1 MTVWMWIGA
10 GVAAWLALAVLLA
23 AAARVSPREGDPLAG
38 LVLLLLRAYARF
50 WQRLEVVGREHL
62 AAVARSEGGTLIVA
76 NHTAGVDPV
85 LLQAACPFEIRFIMA
100 EDMRVGWMEPI
111 WRYAR
116 AIFVER
122 ERSGNGGGGRGGAG
136 FREALRHVKG
146 GGVVG
151 VFPEGRI
158 EREPGRVKP
167 FKGGAGMLASVTRA
181 RVLLVGIEGTPR
193 AETAWGSLWRRGRAR
208 VTVLPATSAAELT
221 GERRAEPEEAAEAM
235 RRRLAEAMGWGL
247 VEDEAAEEGG

>member
-1 MTVWMWIGA
+1 MSVWVWIGA
-10 GVAAWLALAVLLA
+10 GVAAWLGLGVLLGV
-23 AAARVSPREGDPLAG
+23 AARVSPRQEDPFAG
-38 LVLLLLRAYARF
+38 LVLLLLRAYARW
-50 WQRLEVVGREHL
+50 WQRMEVVGREHL
-62 AAVARSEGGTLIVA
+62 EAVAKSEGGTLIVA

-100 EDMRVGWMEPI
+100 EDMRVEWMEPI

-122 ERSGNGGGGRGGAG
+122 DRSRDGGGRGGGG
-136 FREALRHVKG
+136 FREALRHLKS

-181 RVLLVGIEGTPR
+181 RVMLVGIEGTPR

-208 VTVLPATSAAELT
+208 LTFLAATSAQDLT
-221 GERRAEPEEAAEAM
+221 GERRAEPEETAEAM
-235 RRRLAEAMGWGL
+235 RRRLAEAMGWTL
-247 VEDEAAEEGG
+247 VDDEADENGG